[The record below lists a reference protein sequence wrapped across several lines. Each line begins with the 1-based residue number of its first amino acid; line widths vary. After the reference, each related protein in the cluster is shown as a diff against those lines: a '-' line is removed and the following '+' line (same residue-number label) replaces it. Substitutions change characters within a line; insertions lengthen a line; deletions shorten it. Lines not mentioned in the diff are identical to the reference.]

1 MRSIFAGAML
11 LATMATTA
19 SAQTVTSVFGA
30 PDPFASNALFSNQN
44 MLLSF
49 SGCAAAPTGIVITGG
64 ACKTTSSSG
73 QWAQPAQSYSGGGY
87 YTTTGPYSPSSMVTI
102 DFSGWLAM
110 NNASSLTSL
119 SLYWGSIDT
128 YNTLN
133 LLDANNNVLATIT
146 GGSIPPANGNQSASS
161 TNRRVNIDFGLTGGS
176 FRKLQFVST
185 QAAFEFD
192 DIAVQTVVRGSVVPE
207 PSTVVLLAGGL
218 GLIGFV
224 GSRRKRN
231 SATQV

>member
-1 MRSIFAGAML
+1 
-11 LATMATTA
+11 
-19 SAQTVTSVFGA
+19 
-30 PDPFASNALFSNQN
+30 
-44 MLLSF
+44 
-49 SGCAAAPTGIVITGG
+49 
-64 ACKTTSSSG
+64 
-73 QWAQPAQSYSGGGY
+73 
-87 YTTTGPYSPSSMVTI
+87 MVTI

-110 NNASSLTSL
+110 NNVSSLTSL

-128 YNTLN
+128 YNTLK

-161 TNRRVNIDFGLTGGS
+161 TNRRVNIDFGLTGSS

-207 PSTVVLLAGGL
+207 PSTVVLLAAGL
-218 GLIGFV
+218 GLIGV
-224 GSRRKRN
+224 AGSRRKRN
-231 SATQV
+231 SASQV